1 MAEYCLLKRRPIK
14 GGSRV
19 PQDPPQL
26 RPCFKQIN
34 LNERGALQS
43 QETANADLKK
53 LKKTDLK
60 EAKVDELKS
69 SSSTKQFQILLVL
82 MRKDFWYVL
91 VLHFLIM
98 YLLTLLVED
107 LVRLPYLRTSGRT
120 EEFTL
125 TRPRV
130 NLKKKVRSKSSCQ

>member
-1 MAEYCLLKRRPIK
+1 M
-14 GGSRV
+14 S
-19 PQDPPQL
+19 L
-26 RPCFKQIN
+26 R
-34 LNERGALQS
+34 
-43 QETANADLKK
+43 
-53 LKKTDLK
+53 
-60 EAKVDELKS
+60 AKVDELKT

-125 TRPRV
+125 TRPCV
-130 NLKKKVRSKSSCQ
+130 NLKKKG

>member
-1 MAEYCLLKRRPIK
+1 MHYGKIDEFENSSPLIYFLEILIMLLLAPFGRSAAKI
-14 GGSRV
+14 
-19 PQDPPQL
+19 
-26 RPCFKQIN
+26 
-34 LNERGALQS
+34 
-43 QETANADLKK
+43 
-53 LKKTDLK
+53 TDLK
-60 EAKVDELKS
+60 EAKVELKS

-125 TRPRV
+125 TRPCIKIE
-130 NLKKKVRSKSSCQ
+130 KKKC

>member
-1 MAEYCLLKRRPIK
+1 MIK
-14 GGSRV
+14 
-19 PQDPPQL
+19 
-26 RPCFKQIN
+26 I
-34 LNERGALQS
+34 
-43 QETANADLKK
+43 
-53 LKKTDLK
+53 TDLK

-120 EEFTL
+120 EELIKT
-125 TRPRV
+125 
-130 NLKKKVRSKSSCQ
+130 